1 MRRRDLRTLR
11 REKLAQQE
19 PRRAQEEQEA
29 MDQAFEQ
36 LAREREQKHADQL
49 ARSASSG

>member
-11 REKLAQQE
+11 REKLAQNE
-19 PRRAQEEQEA
+19 PRKAQEEQEA

-36 LAREREQKHADQL
+36 LAREREQRQE
-49 ARSASSG
+49 RQQQ